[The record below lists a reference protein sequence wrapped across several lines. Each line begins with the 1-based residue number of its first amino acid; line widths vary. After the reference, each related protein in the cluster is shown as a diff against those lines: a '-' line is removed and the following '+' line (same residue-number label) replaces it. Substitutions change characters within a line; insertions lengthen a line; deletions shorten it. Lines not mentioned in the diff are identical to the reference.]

1 VFELQWLPAAER
13 SLASLESERG
23 PALDAITRTLAKL
36 EVDPFDPRLRTQQFR
51 MDASGYV
58 RATPARQGDW
68 YVIWR
73 FSEQREVEIVHLV
86 EIRV

>member
-1 VFELQWLPAAER
+1 
-13 SLASLESERG
+13 
-23 PALDAITRTLAKL
+23 
-36 EVDPFDPRLRTQQFR
+36 